1 MTGLRACRHTAAS
14 GGGKPEISVS
24 CSFINAEK
32 RDWSEHT
39 VFGRRTSTK
48 SIDHNLTH
56 RVTQEQPALQ
66 LARLNNTRARSDT
79 EWKTGRRDANPE
91 IPSQPPTATRPEE
104 SRREE
109 PGVVRPRGLTP
120 LSSRLTRP
128 FHHTRG
134 TP

>member
-48 SIDHNLTH
+48 SIDHDLTH

-79 EWKTGRRDANPE
+79 EWRTGRRDANPE
-91 IPSQPPTATRPEE
+91 TPSHPPSPKPHEE
-104 SRREE
+104 SRCAKR
-109 PGVVRPRGLTP
+109 GAVRPSELTP
-120 LSSRLTRP
+120 LYSTLARQSHP
-128 FHHTRG
+128 TRG
-134 TP
+134 T